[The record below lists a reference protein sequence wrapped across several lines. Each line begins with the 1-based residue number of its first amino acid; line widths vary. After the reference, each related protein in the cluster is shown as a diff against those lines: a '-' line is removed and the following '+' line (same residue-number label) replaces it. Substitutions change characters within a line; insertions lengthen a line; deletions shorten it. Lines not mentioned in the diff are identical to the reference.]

1 MKPAIYDS
9 WGQPG
14 PHIAPDI
21 PVRRWDQGAAY
32 GALGFL
38 VGFVPL
44 TVGLLGWADL
54 WRVLALD
61 PQFFSRIDNPQWL
74 RDWCVLAVSVLLGV
88 GLGSGLAWLGLI
100 PRKNVWVVS
109 GPQLLE
115 GKAAIR
121 EARRRSLSVRERAAD
136 PGHLALH
143 PDLVLSKAQ
152 LSRHLLLYGG
162 VGSGKTQLLLGLLRQ
177 IYKRRDKVFVYDIK
191 GDLGSYFP
199 NMSIVSPFDARSRTW
214 HVARDVRT
222 PTQAAVFADS
232 LIPEDTGSGKFWTL
246 AARQVLTGALISL
259 QNEKPETWTWPDLAQ
274 RLTLQAE
281 TLAPILE
288 TNYRKAYG
296 LLSNPQS
303 PTSFN
308 ILATLG
314 GYTRVVDDLARA
326 WPQVGKRWF
335 AITDWV
341 RDDYAGPRQI
351 IVQAGPD
358 ATLTAAYISALVN
371 VAVPEIISPSLP
383 DNERGR
389 FIGFVFDELSS
400 IGKIQFAPLVDKG
413 RSKGVV
419 VVACVQDLAQLRDL
433 YGDNQVKALTSM
445 VGTQIICRIGMGET
459 REQLSKLLGTNKL
472 ASMNYKEG
480 AVVHTDGAP
489 VVYPHQLTSELG
501 PVKTKTP
508 PGYAIRAIVQQE
520 DDLLLLEFPG
530 QPMKARRPGQIKAAW
545 LSERGEVVPT
555 REAAGAAAAQEG
567 RALDPQEL
575 EQIRRQLDMPF
586 ET

>member
-38 VGFVPL
+38 VGFVPV

-61 PQFFSRIDNPQWL
+61 PAFFSRIDNPQWL
-74 RDWCVLAVSVLLGV
+74 HDWCVLALATITGM
-88 GLGSGLAWLGLI
+88 GLGGGLAWLGLI
-100 PRKNVWVVS
+100 PRKNIWVVS

-121 EARRRSLSVRERAAD
+121 EARRRSLPMRERAAD

-152 LSRHLLLYGG
+152 LSRHVLIYGG

-177 IYKRRDKVFVYDIK
+177 IYKRRDRLFLYDVK
-191 GDLGSYFP
+191 GDFGSYFP
-199 NMSIVSPFDARSRTW
+199 NMSIVSPFDARSRVW

-281 TLAPILE
+281 ALAPILE
-288 TNYRKAYG
+288 ANYRKAYG

-383 DNERGR
+383 DDERGR

-400 IGKIQFAPLVDKG
+400 IGRIQFAPLVDKG
-413 RSKGVV
+413 RSKGVL

-433 YGDNQVKALTSM
+433 YSDNQVKALTSM

-459 REQLSKLLGTNKL
+459 REQLAKLLGTNKL

-501 PVKTKTP
+501 PVKTKAP

-545 LSERGEVVPT
+545 LSERGEVLPT
-555 REAAGAAAAQEG
+555 REAAGTAAGQEG
-567 RALDPQEL
+567 RALDPHEL
-575 EQIRRQLDMPF
+575 DQIRRQLDMPF

>member
-21 PVRRWDQGAAY
+21 PVRRWDQGATN
-32 GALGFL
+32 GVLGFL
-38 VGFVPL
+38 FGFVPL
-44 TVGLLGWADL
+44 AAGLLGWTDL

-61 PQFFSRIDNPQWL
+61 PAFFSRIDNPQWL
-74 RDWCVLAVSVLLGV
+74 RDWFGLAVSVLMGV
-88 GLGSGLAWLGLI
+88 GLGGWLAWLGLI

-115 GKAAIR
+115 GKAAIH
-121 EARRRSLSVRERAAD
+121 EARRRTLPMKERASD

-143 PDLVLSKAQ
+143 PDLVLSKTQ
-152 LSRHLLLYGG
+152 LSKHMMIFGG
-162 VGSGKTQLLLGLLRQ
+162 VGSGKTQILLGLLRQ
-177 IYKRRDKVFVYDIK
+177 IYKRGDRLFLYDVK
-191 GDLGSYFP
+191 GDFGSFFP
-199 NMSIVSPFDARSRTW
+199 NMSIVSPFDARSRVW

-232 LIPEDTGSGKFWTL
+232 LIPEDKSAGKFWTL
-246 AARQVLTGALISL
+246 AARQVLAGALISL

-274 RLTLQAE
+274 RLSLQAE
-281 TLAPILE
+281 EMAPILE
-288 TNYRKAYG
+288 LNYRKAYG
-296 LLSNPQS
+296 LLSNAQS
-303 PTSFN
+303 QTSFN

-314 GYTRVVDDLARA
+314 SYTRVVDDLARA
-326 WPQVGKRWF
+326 WPQIGKRWF

-341 RDDYAGPRQI
+341 RDDYTGPRQI
-351 IVQAGPD
+351 IVQGGPD

-383 DNERGR
+383 DDERGR

-400 IGKIQFAPLVDKG
+400 IGKIQFTPLVDKG
-413 RSKGVV
+413 RSKGCV

-445 VGTQIICRIGMGET
+445 VGTQVICRIGMGET
-459 REQLSKLLGTNKL
+459 REQLAKLMGTNKL

-489 VVYPHQLTSELG
+489 VVYPHQLTNELG
-501 PVKTKTP
+501 PVKMKAP

-520 DDLLLLEFPG
+520 DDLLLLEVPG
-530 QPMKARRPGQIKAAW
+530 QPMKVRRAGQVKAAW
-545 LSERGEVVPT
+545 LSERGEVSPI
-555 REAAGAAAAQEG
+555 REAAGVVAGQEG

-575 EQIRRQLDMPF
+575 DQIRRQLDMPF
-586 ET
+586 EG

>member
-1 MKPAIYDS
+1 MKPVIYDS

-14 PHIAPDI
+14 PHIAPDV

-44 TVGLLGWADL
+44 TVGLLGLADL

-61 PQFFSRIDNPQWL
+61 PAFFSRIDNPQWL
-74 RDWCVLAVSVLLGV
+74 RDWCVLTLATMTGM
-88 GLGSGLAWLGLI
+88 GLGGGLAWLGLI

-115 GKAAIR
+115 GKAALR
-121 EARRRSLSVRERAAD
+121 EARRRSLPVRERAAD

-191 GDLGSYFP
+191 GDLASYFP
-199 NMSIVSPFDARSRTW
+199 NMSLVSPFDARSRTW

-281 TLAPILE
+281 ALAPILE
-288 TNYRKAYG
+288 ANYRKAYG

-308 ILATLG
+308 IHATLG

-341 RDDYAGPRQI
+341 RDDYDGPRQI
-351 IVQAGPD
+351 IVQAEPD

-383 DNERGR
+383 DYERGR

-419 VVACVQDLAQLRDL
+419 VIACVQDLAQLRDL

-459 REQLSKLLGTNKL
+459 REQLAKLLGTNKL

-489 VVYPHQLTSELG
+489 VVYPHQLTSDLG

-555 REAAGAAAAQEG
+555 HEAAGAAAGQEG

-575 EQIRRQLDMPF
+575 EQIRRQLDIPF

>member
-1 MKPAIYDS
+1 MVYDS

-21 PVRRWDQGAAY
+21 PVRRWDQGVAY

-38 VGFVPL
+38 VGCVPL
-44 TVGLLGWADL
+44 AVGLLGWTDL
-54 WRVLALD
+54 WRAITQD
-61 PQFFSRIDNPQWL
+61 PAFFSRIDNPQWL
-74 RDWCVLAVSVLLGV
+74 RDWCGLAVSVLLGL
-88 GLGSGLAWLGLI
+88 GLGGGLAWLGLI
-100 PRKNVWVVS
+100 PRKNLWVVS

-115 GKAAIR
+115 GKAALR
-121 EARRRSLSVRERAAD
+121 EARHRSLPVHERATD
-136 PGHLALH
+136 PGNLALH
-143 PDLVLSKAQ
+143 PELVLSKAQ
-152 LSRHLLLYGG
+152 LSKHVLIYGG
-162 VGSGKTQLLLGLLRQ
+162 VGSGKTQLLLGMLRQ
-177 IYKRRDKVFVYDIK
+177 IYRRRDRLFLYDVK
-191 GDLGSYFP
+191 GDFGSYFP
-199 NMSIVSPFDARSRTW
+199 NMSIVSPFDARSRVW

-232 LIPEDTGSGKFWTL
+232 LIPEDKGAGKFWTL

-259 QNEKPETWTWPDLAQ
+259 QNEKPEAWTWPDLAQ
-274 RLTLQAE
+274 RLALQAE
-281 TLAPILE
+281 EMAPILE
-288 TNYRKAYG
+288 VNYRKAFG
-296 LLSNPQS
+296 LLASPQS
-303 PTSFN
+303 QTSFN

-314 GYTRVVDDLARA
+314 SYTRVVDDLARA
-326 WPQVGKRWF
+326 WPTIGKRWF

-341 RDDYAGPRQI
+341 RDDYDGPRQI
-351 IVQAGPD
+351 IVQGGPD

-371 VAVPEIISPSLP
+371 AAVPEIISPGLP
-383 DNERGR
+383 DDERGR

-419 VVACVQDLAQLRDL
+419 VIACVQDLAQLRDL

-445 VGTQIICRIGMGET
+445 VGTQVICRVGMGET
-459 REQLSKLLGTNKL
+459 REQLAKLMGTHKL

-501 PVKTKTP
+501 PVKTKAS
-508 PGYAIRAIVQQE
+508 PGYAIRAIVQQQ

-530 QPMKARRPGQIKAAW
+530 QPMKVRRPGQVQAQW
-545 LSERGEVVPT
+545 MSERGMMLAPRKT
-555 REAAGAAAAQEG
+555 ATGAAGEEG

-575 EQIRRQLDMPF
+575 DRIRRQLDMPF
-586 ET
+586 EA

>member
-1 MKPAIYDS
+1 MKPAVYDS
-9 WGQPG
+9 WGTPG
-14 PHIAPDI
+14 PHIAPDV
-21 PVRRWDQGAAY
+21 PVRRWDQGLAY
-32 GALGFL
+32 
-38 VGFVPL
+38 
-44 TVGLLGWADL
+44 GLLGFVMGFMPLALWQLGWGDL
-54 WRVLALD
+54 WRAIAQD
-61 PQFFSRIDNPQWL
+61 PAFFSRIDNPQWL
-74 RDWCVLAVSVLLGV
+74 RDWCWLVLSLLLGV
-88 GLGSGLAWLGLI
+88 SLGGGLAWLGLI
-100 PRKNVWVVS
+100 PRKNIWVVS

-121 EARRRSLSVRERAAD
+121 EARRRSLPVSQREQD

-143 PDLVLSKAQ
+143 PDLVLPKSQ
-152 LSRHLLLYGG
+152 LSRHLLIYGS
-162 VGSGKTQLLLGLLRQ
+162 VGSGKSQILLGLLRQ
-177 IYKRRDKVFVYDIK
+177 ILRRRHKLFLYDVK
-191 GDLGSYFP
+191 GDFSSYFP
-199 NMSIVSPFDARSRTW
+199 NASILSPFDARSRVW

-232 LIPEDTGSGKFWTL
+232 LIPDDNSAGKFWTQ
-246 AARQVLTGALISL
+246 AARQVLAGAVMSL
-259 QNEKPETWTWPDLAQ
+259 QNEQPETWTWPDLAR

-281 TLAPILE
+281 ELAPILE
-288 TNYRKAYG
+288 VNYRKAFG

-303 PTSFN
+303 QTSFN

-314 GYTRVVDDLARA
+314 AYTRVVDDLARA
-326 WPQVGKRWF
+326 WPQIGKRWF

-341 RDDYAGPRQI
+341 RDDYAGPKQI

-358 ATLTAAYISALVN
+358 AGLTSAYISALVN
-371 VAVPEIISPSLP
+371 VAVPEIISSALP
-383 DNERGR
+383 DDERGR
-389 FIGFVFDELSS
+389 FLGFVFDEMSS

-433 YGDNQVKALTSM
+433 YGENQVKALTSM
-445 VGTQIICRIGMGET
+445 VGTQVICKVGMGET
-459 REQLSKLLGTNKL
+459 REQLAKLMGTHKL

-489 VVYPHQLTSELG
+489 VVYPHQLTSDLG
-501 PVKTKTP
+501 PVKTKTS

-530 QPMKARRPGQIKAAW
+530 QPMKVRRPGQVPAKW
-545 LSERGEVVPT
+545 LSERGQVEERRTDP
-555 REAAGAAAAQEG
+555 AGTAGDGG

-575 EQIRRQLDMPF
+575 ERIRRQLDMPF
-586 ET
+586 GM